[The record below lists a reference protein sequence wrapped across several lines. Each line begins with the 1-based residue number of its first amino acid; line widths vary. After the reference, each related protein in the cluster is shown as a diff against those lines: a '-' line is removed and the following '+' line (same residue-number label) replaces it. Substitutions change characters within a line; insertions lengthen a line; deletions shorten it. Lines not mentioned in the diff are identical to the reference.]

1 MPNKIGLFLGLTGAR
16 INGTDALALGVA
28 DFGMASDDFD
38 VLIQAL
44 TTADWSDDATK
55 IIRCSMHCLVSCII
69 TTLYQQGGFC
79 LIVMRLSV

>member
-1 MPNKIGLFLGLTGAR
+1 MGLTGAR

-55 IIRCSMHCLVSCII
+55 KSSDAQC
-69 TTLYQQGGFC
+69 TAW
-79 LIVMRLSV
+79 SVAS